1 MNVFAVGIIFS
12 LIAYFIIGNL
22 VSRKVK
28 DIEDFYVA
36 GRNAPTLLITG
47 SLVSAF
53 IGTGMFLGDC
63 GESYMGFMI
72 PILVISVMATAGYP
86 VGSAFFG
93 RYVRRSEAM
102 TIPEYFSKRFC
113 DKRIQKLAGVIVI
126 VICFIYMLSIMDGLS
141 TLMATFL
148 PVDRNI
154 CLFLAWASF
163 TFFTVAGGS
172 KGVLITDTIMFGVF
186 SLAVII
192 CLPFIANAAGGWF
205 PAINALATQDL
216 GASNILAFGG
226 NLDWMY
232 DTPMKNFAW
241 SVSYGIVWMLV
252 VSVSPWQSSRY
263 LMARNEHAV
272 IRSGAW
278 ACMGVLIVNVLVLF
292 AAVMVRVSNQ
302 SIEPYTTVMIWAA
315 QHIMPVGCGCGVL
328 LVAGIVAAGVGNS
341 FLSLC
346 AFAVSNDIMDIK
358 DKSKELKISRIT
370 TFVIAC
376 LILIVSIYKP
386 PMIWWMT
393 QISSSI
399 VAASWGAVAFCSIW
413 WKGISKNGA
422 FYGMLLGFVGS
433 IVTRTFTLTT
443 GTTLPVALDPFW
455 VGIYL
460 SVIGIVAGSLLTKV
474 TTEEVA
480 ARNKLF
486 VVPEVEKDPVEMKKT
501 SRMGLVMIL
510 TGVGLCL
517 FLVIFYAYP
526 YTQAV
531 QGLV

>member
-12 LIAYFIIGNL
+12 LVAYFIIGNY

-28 DIEDFYVA
+28 NIEDFYVA

-126 VICFIYMLSIMDGLS
+126 VICFVYMLSIMDGLS

-148 PVDRNI
+148 PVSRTA
-154 CLFLAWASF
+154 CLILAWASF

-172 KGVLITDTIMFGVF
+172 KGVLITDTIMFCLF
-186 SLAVII
+186 SIAVIVA
-192 CLPFIANAAGGWF
+192 LPFIADAAGGWF
-205 PAINALATQDL
+205 PAIKTLATQDL

-226 NLDWMY
+226 NLEWMY

-241 SVSYGIVWMLV
+241 SVTYGIVWMLV

-263 LMARNEHAV
+263 LMAKNEHTV

-278 ACMGVLIVNVLVLF
+278 ACVGVLIVNVLVLF

-302 SIEPYTTVMIWAA
+302 EIEPYTTVMIWAG
-315 QHIMPVGCGCGVL
+315 QHIMPIGIGVL

-346 AFAVSNDIMDIK
+346 AFAVSNDIMEIK
-358 DKSKELKISRIT
+358 DKKKELKISRIT
-370 TFVIAC
+370 VFVIAC
-376 LILIVSIYKP
+376 LILIVSIFKP

-413 WKGISKNGA
+413 SKGISKNGA

-433 IVTRTFTLTT
+433 IITRIYTLST

-455 VGIYL
+455 IGIYL
-460 SVIGIVAGSLLTKV
+460 SIIGIVIGSLLSKV

-486 VVPEVEKDPVEMKKT
+486 VIPEVEKNPVEMKKT
-501 SRMGLVMIL
+501 SRMGYVMVA

-517 FLVIFYAYP
+517 FLIIFYAYP

-531 QGLV
+531 QGLN